1 MFTGDFT
8 QKKKVDL
15 GGKRKELDR
24 GKLLEQAK
32 AERERRARE
41 KLERVSATKIQVGLV
56 LGTFGMVHRLFV
68 GSVAASCASAFMVF
82 EGFNWLGCI

>member
-41 KLERVSATKIQVGLV
+41 KLERVSATKIQVGLI
-56 LGTFGMVHRLFV
+56 LRTFGRLL
-68 GSVAASCASAFMVF
+68 SVVLLQVALLLLCF
-82 EGFNWLGCI
+82 